1 MAVSEFT
8 QPDFTTQTAAN
19 YKSAIDNAIAVL
31 AETGR
36 QFAPREMATV
46 GMGIA
51 IEAGLLMDGTVI
63 MGTNVTGIGAPTT
76 NPRIDRIYLDLN
88 DRTYHRVV
96 GTESATPAPP
106 ALPFGVFPICQYI
119 LEPDDT
125 AILDAMITDERTF
138 VMAPVALIQGG
149 YTSIVDPTG
158 LLRILIGKPGVDH
171 RIILRTHTADSGSSV
186 LVQNSDGVS
195 VFKVDGA
202 GNVVA
207 KGTITPS
214 GTP

>member
-1 MAVSEFT
+1 MTVAEFT
-8 QPDFTTQTAAN
+8 QPDFTTQTAAQ
-19 YKSAIDNAIAVL
+19 YKSAIDNSIAVL

-36 QFAPREMATV
+36 QFAPREMATP

-76 NPRIDRIYLDLN
+76 NSRIDRIYLDLN

-106 ALPFGVFPICQYI
+106 AIPFGVFPICQFT
-119 LEPDDT
+119 LDPDDT

-138 VMAPVALIQGG
+138 VMAPVALIQSG

-158 LLRILIGKPGVDH
+158 LLRVLIGAPGIDH
-171 RIILRTHTADSGSSV
+171 RIILRTHTADAGSKV
-186 LVQNSDGVS
+186 IVQNSDGTV
-195 VFKVDGA
+195 VFSVDGA
-202 GNVVA
+202 GNVIA

>member
-1 MAVSEFT
+1 MSVSEFV

-19 YKSAIDNAIAVL
+19 YKSAIDNSIAVL

-51 IEAGLLMDGTVI
+51 IEAGLLMDGSVI
-63 MGTNVTGIGAPTT
+63 MGTNVTGIGAPSA
-76 NPRIDRIYLDLN
+76 NPRIDRVYLDLN

-96 GTESATPAPP
+96 GTEAATPTPP
-106 ALPFGVFPICQYI
+106 AIPFGVFPICQI
-119 LEPDDT
+119 SLEPDDT
-125 AILDAMITDERTF
+125 AILNAMITDERTF

-149 YTSIVDPTG
+149 YTSVVDPTG
-158 LLRILIGKPGVDH
+158 LLRILIGSPGIDH

-186 LVQNSDGVS
+186 LVQNSDGVA